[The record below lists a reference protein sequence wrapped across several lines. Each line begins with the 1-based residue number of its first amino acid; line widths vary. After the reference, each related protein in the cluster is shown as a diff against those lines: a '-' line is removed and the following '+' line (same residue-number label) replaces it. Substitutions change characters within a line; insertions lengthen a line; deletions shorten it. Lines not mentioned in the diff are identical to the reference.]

1 MSEYLPSLD
10 FSIRFIDDLLNNRFS
25 AAERSAVKK
34 ALDLL
39 DTNDRHPSLQIHK
52 LQGDEEGSWTCYVT
66 RDIRITFE
74 RLDGGDKRL
83 LTLTRHYDA

>member
-34 ALDLL
+34 ALELL
-39 DTNDRHPSLQIHK
+39 DQNERHPSLQVHR
-52 LQGDEEGSWTCYVT
+52 LRGDEQGSWTCYVT
-66 RDIRITFE
+66 AAIRITFE
-74 RLDGGDKRL
+74 RLPDGHKRL
-83 LTLTRHYDA
+83 LTLTRHYDR